1 MVFDRTDKS
10 RDPLLLMYYWS
21 EKYSDENDRI
31 ENKLEENNFSC
42 ILFTIP
48 FIHDYWRVK
57 SGRNGIIVNM
67 NISVFT
73 VEKF

>member
-48 FIHDYWRVK
+48 FIHDYWR
-57 SGRNGIIVNM
+57 
-67 NISVFT
+67 
-73 VEKF
+73 

>member
-31 ENKLEENNFSC
+31 ENKLEENK
-42 ILFTIP
+42 IYDKQAK
-48 FIHDYWRVK
+48 H
-57 SGRNGIIVNM
+57 
-67 NISVFT
+67 
-73 VEKF
+73 